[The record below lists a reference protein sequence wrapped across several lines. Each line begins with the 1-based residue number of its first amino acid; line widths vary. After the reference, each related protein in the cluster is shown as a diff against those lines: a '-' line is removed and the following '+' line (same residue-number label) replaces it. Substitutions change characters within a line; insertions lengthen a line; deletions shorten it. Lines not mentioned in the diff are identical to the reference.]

1 MTDGHAGVHGVT
13 QGGSVRFAPHDP
25 YIERLALLQ
34 NIRVV
39 LVGTS
44 HPGNIGGAARA
55 MKNMGLSRLVL
66 VDPKVFPSPEA
77 SARASGADDILQY
90 TQVVATLE
98 EALTGC
104 TLVLGTSA
112 RDRSLP
118 WPLLD
123 PRESGVLV
131 SEQAGQGAE
140 VALVFGREH
149 AGLTNDELQRCHYH
163 VHIPSD
169 PAFSSLNLA
178 AAVQVLSYEVRMS
191 WLAAQAEVTPD
202 QSNAVTPVRNADL
215 ATMDE
220 MEGFYGHLESTL
232 VAIGFLDPEK
242 PRHLMARLRR
252 LYGRSE
258 VEKSELSILRGVLTE
273 TQKAARGEPYKRKDQ

>member
-1 MTDGHAGVHGVT
+1 M
-13 QGGSVRFAPHDP
+13 
-25 YIERLALLQ
+25 LQ

-39 LVGTS
+39 LVGTT

-66 VDPKVFPSPEA
+66 VDPRIFPSPDA
-77 SARASGADDILQY
+77 DARASGATDILEGA
-90 TQVVATLE
+90 QVVATLE
-98 EALTGC
+98 EALVGC
-104 TLVLGTSA
+104 RLVLGTSA

-118 WPLLD
+118 WPMLD
-123 PRESGVLV
+123 PRASGEKVI
-131 SEQAGQGAE
+131 EQAGEGAE

-149 AGLTNDELQRCHYH
+149 AGLTNEELQRCHFH

-169 PAFSSLNLA
+169 PTFSSLNLA
-178 AAVQVLSYEVRMS
+178 AAVQVLSYEVRVA
-191 WLAAQAEVTPD
+191 WLAAAEQGEASGPA
-202 QSNAVTPVRNADL
+202 SAHNAEL

-220 MEGFYGHLESTL
+220 MEGFYTHLEATL

-258 VEKSELSILRGVLTE
+258 VERSELSILRGVLTE

>member
-1 MTDGHAGVHGVT
+1 M
-13 QGGSVRFAPHDP
+13 
-25 YIERLALLQ
+25 LQ

-39 LVGTS
+39 LVGTT

-55 MKNMGLSRLVL
+55 MKNMGLTRLVL
-66 VDPKVFPSPEA
+66 VEPRVFPSPEA
-77 SARASGADDILQY
+77 DARASGADDILAS
-90 TQVVATLE
+90 TQVVASLE

-104 TLVLGTSA
+104 SLVLGTSA

-118 WPLLD
+118 WPMLD
-123 PRESGVLV
+123 PRESGVKV
-131 SEQAGQGAE
+131 VEQAAQDLE

-149 AGLTNDELQRCHYH
+149 AGLTNDELQRCHFH
-163 VHIPSD
+163 VHIPSNPD
-169 PAFSSLNLA
+169 FSSLNLA
-178 AAVQVLSYEVRMS
+178 AAVQVLSYEVRTA
-191 WLAAQAEVTPD
+191 WLAGQVPVNAQA
-202 QSNAVTPVRNADL
+202 SNQPARESEL

-220 MEGFYGHLESTL
+220 MEGFYAHLEQTL

-258 VEKSELSILRGVLTE
+258 VERPELSILRGILTE
-273 TQKAARGEPYKRKDQ
+273 TQKAARGEPHKRKDQ

>member
-1 MTDGHAGVHGVT
+1 M
-13 QGGSVRFAPHDP
+13 
-25 YIERLALLQ
+25 LQ

-39 LVGTS
+39 LVGTT

-66 VDPKVFPSPEA
+66 VDPRIFPSPDA
-77 SARASGADDILQY
+77 DARASGATDILEGA
-90 TQVVATLE
+90 QVVATLE
-98 EALTGC
+98 EALVGC
-104 TLVLGTSA
+104 RLVLGTSA

-118 WPLLD
+118 WPMLD
-123 PRESGVLV
+123 PRASGVKV
-131 SEQAGQGAE
+131 VEQAGQGAE

-149 AGLTNDELQRCHYH
+149 AGLTNEELQRCHFH

-169 PAFSSLNLA
+169 PGFSSLNLA

-191 WLAAQAEVTPD
+191 WLAASEQ
-202 QSNAVTPVRNADL
+202 PVQDEPSKSAHSAGL

-220 MEGFYGHLESTL
+220 MEGFYAHLEATL

-258 VEKSELSILRGVLTE
+258 VEHSELSILRGILTE